1 MTITELE
8 QLIDNYDYQYWTL
21 NDPTISDPEYDKLI
35 IQLKLLDPSNRR
47 LNKIHSAVKN
57 ADKIKHTNPMLSL
70 DKVYNDKDL
79 FKWIDKYARF
89 PNEPYLLQPKL
100 DGLSA
105 DKEEYL
111 LSTRGD
117 GIYGE
122 NLSNKIPIITVESHD
137 YTGPMINDPKSN
149 RRGEIVVKKDI
160 YEKYKGII
168 LKGDGTIYKTP
179 RGMASGLLN
188 QDDVDLS
195 LTGILTFIDFGNF
208 SVLYTATQL
217 RTLDWFKILSD
228 LKSWNYPTDG
238 LVIKLDDVEY
248 SNSLGST
255 THHPRGQIA
264 YKAGNPFGMAKLLNV
279 IWSSGKGKLT
289 PVGLITPVII
299 AGAEIKKVSLH
310 NAKNIINKD
319 IKIGDELTIERAGEI
334 IPYVTTVIPAPEIDR
349 IAITINYCP
358 DCGTPVIYSDPDIKC
373 PNDNCNG
380 KLSRKLTD
388 SVMRLGF
395 EYLAGATIEKLIDIG
410 VENLIDIFDLKL
422 IEIEQLEGFAD
433 KSSNK
438 LYDEIQRIRTIEIED
453 WRFLASLNIKGIGR
467 SVSRKILN
475 ELTFSE
481 LEF

>member
-1 MTITELE
+1 
-8 QLIDNYDYQYWTL
+8 LI
-21 NDPTISDPEYDKLI
+21 S
-35 IQLKLLDPSNRR
+35 
-47 LNKIHSAVKN
+47 
-57 ADKIKHTNPMLSL
+57 
-70 DKVYNDKDL
+70 
-79 FKWIDKYARF
+79 
-89 PNEPYLLQPKL
+89 
-100 DGLSA
+100 
-105 DKEEYL
+105 
-111 LSTRGD
+111 
-117 GIYGE
+117 
-122 NLSNKIPIITVESHD
+122 
-137 YTGPMINDPKSN
+137 
-149 RRGEIVVKKDI
+149 
-160 YEKYKGII
+160 
-168 LKGDGTIYKTP
+168 
-179 RGMASGLLN
+179 
-188 QDDVDLS
+188 
-195 LTGILTFIDFGNF
+195 
-208 SVLYTATQL
+208 
-217 RTLDWFKILSD
+217 
-228 LKSWNYPTDG
+228 
-238 LVIKLDDVEY
+238 
-248 SNSLGST
+248 
-255 THHPRGQIA
+255 
-264 YKAGNPFGMAKLLNV
+264 
-279 IWSSGKGKLT
+279 
-289 PVGLITPVII
+289 PVII

-481 LEF
+481 LEEANVATLMLIDGIGIERAIEISEFFDTNKLYINELKTRLNVVRKSAIQLPTICFTGKTNQPRNELCKIAESKGYIPVNSVTSELTILVTDDLNGNKNKMKKAKSINSIKIITYTQFYEL